1 MDADAAPDQAVGAA
15 SGAPAA
21 RLLDE
26 LCMQLMLYDAA
37 RSYSLFRQVRFAGS
51 ASLQQCFQPTSPR
64 ILCVAYRMTPKA
76 QAHQIAAEHAHGE
89 WFRLPQGTWQC
100 PVCFEDKPGVH
111 CIRLD
116 GCHHVFC
123 EECVRTHAAL
133 HIKEGKLDAL
143 QCLEA
148 SCKERL
154 SRQVPAPRS
163 KTVTCLSWGLTWCPA
178 NMFAIKQLRPRR
190 AAVI

>member
-1 MDADAAPDQAVGAA
+1 MA
-15 SGAPAA
+15 S
-21 RLLDE
+21 DF
-26 LCMQLMLYDAA
+26 C
-37 RSYSLFRQVRFAGS
+37 
-51 ASLQQCFQPTSPR
+51 
-64 ILCVAYRMTPKA
+64 
-76 QAHQIAAEHAHGE
+76 
-89 WFRLPQGTWQC
+89 LPQGTWQC

-133 HIKEGKLDAL
+133 HIKEGKLEAL

-154 SRQVPAPRS
+154 SRQV
-163 KTVTCLSWGLTWCPA
+163 L
-178 NMFAIKQLRPRR
+178 IHR
-190 AAVI
+190 ATQGHA